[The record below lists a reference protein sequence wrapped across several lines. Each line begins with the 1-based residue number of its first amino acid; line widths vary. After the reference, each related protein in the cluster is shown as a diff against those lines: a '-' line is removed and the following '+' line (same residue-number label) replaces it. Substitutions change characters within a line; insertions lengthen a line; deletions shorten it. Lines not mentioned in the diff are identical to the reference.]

1 MYNVKIKDVLI
12 VMIYAVLKIHIRH
25 AETGEDKVGG
35 WGVRGVRQT

>member
-25 AETGEDKVGG
+25 AETA
-35 WGVRGVRQT
+35 RGR